1 MTTLSEDVL
10 GEIVRAHRPALDAEP
25 TFQPVPTGK
34 FNTSYFVDAD
44 GEQMVLRIAPPRDAV
59 FVFYERRMM
68 RQEPEIHRLVREQ
81 TDAPVARIIAFD
93 ESHEIIPRDY
103 LLMERLPGE
112 PLTSRRGVDPDRALR
127 QVGQHMAEVHDIV
140 AEEYGYR
147 GPHEVMEPQECWRD
161 AFLMMWRRMINDVSM
176 VGHYGEDEVR
186 MLQKCGENH
195 AEIFDY
201 DGPAR
206 LLHMDIW
213 HQNLLVDE
221 RGNLT
226 GIVDWDRALWGDP
239 EIEFAVLDYCGVSRP
254 PFWEGYGAER
264 DTSPR
269 AQLRNAFYLLYELQK
284 YIVIRQGRGN
294 DPEAARAYKRQ
305 VMNFARDKI
314 GF

>member
-1 MTTLSEDVL
+1 
-10 GEIVRAHRPALDAEP
+10 
-25 TFQPVPTGK
+25 
-34 FNTSYFVDAD
+34 
-44 GEQMVLRIAPPRDAV
+44 
-59 FVFYERRMM
+59 
-68 RQEPEIHRLVREQ
+68 
-81 TDAPVARIIAFD
+81 
-93 ESHEIIPRDY
+93 
-103 LLMERLPGE
+103 
-112 PLTSRRGVDPDRALR
+112 
-127 QVGQHMAEVHDIV
+127 
-140 AEEYGYR
+140 
-147 GPHEVMEPQECWRD
+147 
-161 AFLMMWRRMINDVSM
+161 
-176 VGHYGEDEVR
+176 